1 MIRGLRD
8 ERKEVKDITVGTV
21 MSHQATAGLVSEGG
35 SSAPGPQVTAGDR
48 QVTETGKSRTVD
60 KEGVQL
66 HLQNSHR
73 RSQYDQG
80 YLCVFPLVNLRCRPW
95 LT

>member
-8 ERKEVKDITVGTV
+8 ERKEVKDVGTV
-21 MSHQATAGLVSEGG
+21 MSHQAAADLVSKGG
-35 SSAPGPQVTAGDR
+35 SSAPGPQVTAGDP
-48 QVTETGKSRTVD
+48 QVTETGESRTVD

-66 HLQNSHR
+66 HLQNSHCR
-73 RSQYDQG
+73 PQYDQG
-80 YLCVFPLVNLRCRPW
+80 CLCVFPLVNLRCRRW